1 MMMADKRLI
10 DQAAHIDLTRCYAK
24 LDRFMEERK
33 RRRAAIEKAA
43 IRAGDDSPWL
53 VLRVMTGRE
62 TLVRDMLASV
72 NVEVLSPTKMGPK
85 LRRQGREIAPKAQPV
100 MIGYVLARVVMTNEN
115 IATLLGFDHVIS
127 VLGGYEKPY
136 LVNAE
141 RVLIFNQKAE
151 KGEFDHEV
159 PQSAFIGVKRV
170 LIREGIF
177 AGFVAELITGG
188 AKGKGVAVVE
198 ITFGNQPTPMT
209 VPLAFLTP
217 L

>member
-1 MMMADKRLI
+1 MMADKRLI

-24 LDRFMEERK
+24 LDRFIEERK
-33 RRRAAIEKAA
+33 RRRVAVEKAA

-62 TLVRDMLASV
+62 TAVRDMLAAV
-72 NVEVLSPTKMGPK
+72 DVEVLSPMKMGPK
-85 LRRQGREIAPKAQPV
+85 LRRQGREIPPKAQPV
-100 MIGYVLARVVMTNEN
+100 MIGYVLVRVVMTNEN
-115 IATLLGFDHVIS
+115 IATLLGFEYVIS

-141 RVLIFNQKAE
+141 RVLNFNDKAE
-151 KGEFDHEV
+151 KGDFDHEV
-159 PQSAFIGVKRV
+159 PQSAFVGVKRV

-177 AGFVAELITGG
+177 AGLEAELIAGG
-188 AKGKGVAVVE
+188 SKGKGVAVVE
-198 ITFGNQPTPMT
+198 IMFGNQPTPMT
-209 VPLAFLTP
+209 VPLAFLSP